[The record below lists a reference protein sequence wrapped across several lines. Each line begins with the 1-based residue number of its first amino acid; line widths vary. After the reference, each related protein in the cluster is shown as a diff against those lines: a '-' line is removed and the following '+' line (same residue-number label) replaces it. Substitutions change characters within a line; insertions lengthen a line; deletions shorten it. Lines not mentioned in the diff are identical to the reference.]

1 MYIHCGSSIVKKHD
15 RECLANWAKENKVVG
30 WEKIYSGNHPVEV
43 AKRQKAGL
51 RQWHERKRKEEKKRY
66 K

>member
-1 MYIHCGSSIVKKHD
+1 MKKHD

-30 WEKIYSGNHPVEV
+30 WEKIYSANHPVEV